1 MDRVREEEKGKSKR
15 DVGSKGGGGG
25 CWEVGRWKPKRV
37 SE

>member
-15 DVGSKGGGGG
+15 DVGSKGGGG